1 MTTNYYVS
9 EEFVD
14 KHSSGNYCENET
26 NKKYYDNFEE
36 AIVDF
41 NKRIIALEETEF
53 DNEFWDIRLHKVERT
68 GNSKYGDIEE
78 SLYIYYTTQDDQYI
92 VYK

>member
-14 KHSSGNYCENET
+14 THNSADYGKNET

-53 DNEFWDIRLHKVERT
+53 DNEFWDIRLFKVERT
-68 GNSKYGDIEE
+68 GSSKFGDIEE